1 MGDLSGPMDS
11 FFRIIAIIFIIIILA
26 AGAVSYYSGKQECT
40 KQTYEQGVKDAMS
53 GKVDSTL
60 LKK

>member
-11 FFRIIAIIFIIIILA
+11 FFRIVIFIAIIIILA
-26 AGAVSYYSGKQECT
+26 AGAVSYYSGKEEGA